1 MRMEF
6 LSYFNLILFSKG
18 ENIAMKIL
26 LYADTHF
33 SLNSS
38 ILLGSTDSLQGRL
51 EHLVNS
57 FRWMYELA
65 KEKRVDLI
73 VDLGDLVDSSKLS
86 ATEITAV
93 SEALSFNKD
102 IPELHILGNH
112 ERQSENGRI
121 NSINFINL
129 MNNHRLIVEPE
140 QIDNRYSFIPYQNY
154 KDGDLDELPN
164 TEYAFTHI
172 DIKGFLLGGTWTLKT
187 GLTPDY
193 LMSKYDYIVNG
204 HLHTGGYVVN
214 NLYKTILNLGSISGQ
229 NFSSKGNPRIGIL
242 DSESRDMKFID
253 NPYGIRFDSVVCN
266 TLSEVIE
273 LNKSIVNS
281 DNNFCIQIKVP
292 IHLVEDTSKI
302 LESNN
307 KILAKKIKIDSEK
320 VVISENLEDS
330 LTESIERV
338 SGKEEGFNKLRE
350 FLENK
355 NKLPY
360 KLESILPVVNE
371 LERMNLNG

>member
-1 MRMEF
+1 
-6 LSYFNLILFSKG
+6 
-18 ENIAMKIL
+18 MKIL

-38 ILLGSTDSLQGRL
+38 ILLGSADTLHGRL
-51 EHLVNS
+51 EHLINS
-57 FRWMYELA
+57 FKWMYKLA
-65 KEKRVDLI
+65 KEKKIDLI
-73 VDLGDLVDSSKLS
+73 VDLGDLVDSSKLTAS
-86 ATEITAV
+86 EITAV
-93 SEALSFNKD
+93 SEALSYNKE

-112 ERQSENGRI
+112 ERQSEDGKI

-129 MNNHRLIVEPE
+129 INNHRLIIEPE
-140 QIDNRYSFIPYQNY
+140 QIDNKYSFIPYQNY

-172 DIKGFLLGGTWTLKT
+172 DIKGFVLGGTWTLKT

-204 HLHTGGYVVN
+204 HLHTGGYVIN

-242 DSESRDMKFID
+242 DSELKEIKFID
-253 NPYGIRFDSVVCN
+253 NPYGIRFDSFSCN
-266 TLSEVIE
+266 TLSEIIE
-273 LNKSIVNS
+273 LNNSIKDS
-281 DNNFCIQIKVP
+281 DNNYCIQIKVP
-292 IHLVEDTSKI
+292 LHLVEDTSKI
-302 LESNN
+302 LGDNS

-320 VVISENLEDS
+320 LNISES
-330 LTESIERV
+330 LDESLSESIERV

-371 LERMNLNG
+371 LEKLRIEA

>member
-1 MRMEF
+1 
-6 LSYFNLILFSKG
+6 
-18 ENIAMKIL
+18 MKIL

-38 ILLGSTDSLQGRL
+38 ILLGSTTSFQGRL
-51 EHLVNS
+51 EHLINS
-57 FRWMYELA
+57 FKWMYELA
-65 KEKRVDLI
+65 REQKVDLI

-93 SEALSFNKD
+93 SEALSYNKSV
-102 IPELHILGNH
+102 PEIHILGNH
-112 ERQSENGRI
+112 ERQSEDGRI

-129 MNNHRLIVEPE
+129 IENHRLIVEPE

-154 KDGDLDELPN
+154 SDGDLDELPN

-172 DIKGFLLGGTWTLKT
+172 DIKGFLLGGTWSLKT

-193 LMSKYDYIVNG
+193 LMNKFDYIVNG

-229 NFSSKGNPRIGIL
+229 NFSSKGTPRIGIL
-242 DSESRDMKFID
+242 DTESKDMRFIE
-253 NPYGIRFDSVVCN
+253 NPYGIKFDSITCQ
-266 TLSEVIE
+266 TLSEVID
-273 LNKSIVNS
+273 LNNSIKNS
-281 DNNFCIQIKVP
+281 DNNYCIQIKVP
-292 IHLVEDTSKI
+292 VHLVEDTSRI
-302 LESNN
+302 LEGND
-307 KILAKKIKIDSEK
+307 KVLAKKIRIDTERIRIMEDTS
-320 VVISENLEDS
+320 LEDVI
-330 LTESIERV
+330 IEKV

-350 FLENK
+350 FIETK

-360 KLESILPVVNE
+360 NKEGILNVVSE
-371 LERMNLNG
+371 LEKVKIGQ